1 MTFLA
6 FLWEYKFYIASFIIG
21 GMLFGGGAWKI
32 QGVRL
37 DNAKATLTVCE
48 SANKEN
54 SITIE
59 QLKVE
64 AKSLN
69 KSCEARIKSKDT
81 VIKRLK
87 DIDALTSEN
96 ISTGEDT
103 ANETVDNH
111 NSDAIVSELNVMF
124 KQSDSKD

>member
-1 MTFLA
+1 MFPYWTFLKYGIP
-6 FLWEYKFYIASFIIG
+6 FLIG
-21 GMLFGGGAWKI
+21 AVVFGGAAWKI

-103 ANETVDNH
+103 ANETVDNR

-124 KQSDSKD
+124 KQSNSKD

>member
-21 GMLFGGGAWKI
+21 GMLIGGGAWKI
-32 QGVRL
+32 QGQRL
-37 DNAKATLTVCE
+37 DVCKTQQKVCV
-48 SANKEN
+48 SANEEN
-54 SITIE
+54 SKTITAQKAEIE
-59 QLKVE
+59 KG
-64 AKSLN
+64 N

-124 KQSDSKD
+124 KQSNSKD